1 MPIEAEWYRK
11 TNYEL
16 LLLVYIR
23 GFERPI
29 DDYAES
35 ISKASSKLQS
45 SRAHQL
51 LVKKQREKL
60 SSLETD

>member
-23 GFERPI
+23 GFEKPI

-35 ISKASSKLQS
+35 ISKASSKTGS
-45 SRAHQL
+45 STAR
-51 LVKKQREKL
+51 
-60 SSLETD
+60 